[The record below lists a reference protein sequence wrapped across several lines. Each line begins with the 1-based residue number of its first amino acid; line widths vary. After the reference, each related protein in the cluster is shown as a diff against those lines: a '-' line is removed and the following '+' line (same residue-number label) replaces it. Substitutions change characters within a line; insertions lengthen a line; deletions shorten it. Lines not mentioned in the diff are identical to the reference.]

1 MEYLKAFIIGGL
13 LCIPAQILLDKTKMT
28 NARILTL
35 YVVIG
40 VFLSGIGIYSP
51 FVEFASTGAT
61 IPLTGFGHALV
72 NGVKNAIDTKG
83 FIGIISG
90 GLTGAAAG
98 IGTTIFVAF
107 LCSLLFKSRQK

>member
-1 MEYLKAFIIGGL
+1 MEYLKAFILGGL

-51 FVEFASTGAT
+51 LVEFASTGAT

-90 GLTGAAAG
+90 GLTGASAG
-98 IGTTIFVAF
+98 IGTTIFFAF